1 MSKTK
6 GGSLSKAEKFYIAN
20 NTGLTDEDLAKDLNR
35 SSQMIKKYRDTLPE
49 LEDASLKV
57 ADLMARTDKGA
68 TTMTEAASMLTDEKK
83 VPAKDKPSV
92 TERSFKS
99 SIHRIKKV

>member
-6 GGSLSKAEKFYIAN
+6 GGLLNKAEKFYIAN
-20 NTGLTDEDLAKDLNR
+20 NIGLTNEDLAKDLNR
-35 SSQMIKKYRDTLPE
+35 SSQMIEKYRDTLPE

-57 ADLMARTDKGA
+57 ADLMARTDKGT
-68 TTMTEAASMLTDEKK
+68 TTMTEAASMLTDENK
-83 VPAKDKPSV
+83 VPAKDKPPV
-92 TERSFKS
+92 TEKSFKG

>member
-6 GGSLSKAEKFYIAN
+6 GGPLSKAEKFYIAN
-20 NTGLTDEDLAKDLNR
+20 NTSLTGEDLAKDLNR
-35 SSQMIKKYRDTLPE
+35 SSQMVEKYRDTLPE
-49 LEDASLKV
+49 LEDVSLKV

-68 TTMTEAASMLTDEKK
+68 TTMTEAASMLADEKK
-83 VPAKDKPSV
+83 VPVKDKPPV
-92 TERSFKS
+92 AERSEG